1 MDLIEVNKDNRKAQ
15 RTAPG
20 ADYVPLHPLT
30 RSWEVPRHHVT
41 IEKIIGKGAFGQVAK
56 GTAVGLR
63 GSPETTTVA
72 IKMLKGELLYRK
84 LNDSLGLQPFRKC
97 YWVTVFFLVMC
108 HSITYVI
115 ILAFRIIFPL
125 IKFYSLFLT
134 LQQTLL
140 NRTREIWWK
149 NLTQWSSWNHI
160 LTSLNFWDVL
170 LNLVCFGY
178 AGLILLYTFFL
189 WFTL

>member
-15 RTAPG
+15 STPPG

-30 RSWEVPRHHVT
+30 RCWEVPRHHVT

-84 LNDSLGLQPFRKC
+84 LNDSLDLQPFRKC
-97 YWVTVFFLVMC
+97 YWVTFFFSDLPFHKEC
-108 HSITYVI
+108 YYFG
-115 ILAFRIIFPL
+115 ILHNLPINQIL
-125 IKFYSLFLT
+125 LFLT
-134 LQQTLL
+134 LQETLL
-140 NRTREIWWK
+140 NRTREI
-149 NLTQWSSWNHI
+149 
-160 LTSLNFWDVL
+160 
-170 LNLVCFGY
+170 
-178 AGLILLYTFFL
+178 
-189 WFTL
+189 

>member
-1 MDLIEVNKDNRKAQ
+1 MDLIEVNKDDRKAQ
-15 RTAPG
+15 STPPG

-30 RSWEVPRHHVT
+30 RCWEVPRHHVT

-97 YWVTVFFLVMC
+97 YWVTVFFLAMC

-140 NRTREIWWK
+140 NRTREI
-149 NLTQWSSWNHI
+149 
-160 LTSLNFWDVL
+160 
-170 LNLVCFGY
+170 
-178 AGLILLYTFFL
+178 
-189 WFTL
+189 

>member
-15 RTAPG
+15 SSVPG

-56 GTAVGLR
+56 GTAVGLP

-97 YWVTVFFLVMC
+97 YCVTVFFLAIC

-134 LQQTLL
+134 LQQTQL
-140 NRTREIWWK
+140 NRTREI
-149 NLTQWSSWNHI
+149 
-160 LTSLNFWDVL
+160 
-170 LNLVCFGY
+170 
-178 AGLILLYTFFL
+178 
-189 WFTL
+189 

>member
-56 GTAVGLR
+56 GKAEGLR

-72 IKMLKGELLYRK
+72 IKMLKGELFFYHK
-84 LNDSLGLQPFRKC
+84 LNDSLGQQPFRKC
-97 YWVTVFFLVMC
+97 YWITVFFLVILLFHNVCYYFGISHNLPFNQILLLVFNAPANAAESDKRDLMKELDTMKKLKP
-108 HSITYVI
+108 HPYVI
-115 ILAFRIIFPL
+115 
-125 IKFYSLFLT
+125 K
-134 LQQTLL
+134 LL
-140 NRTREIWWK
+140 GCVTESGMLW
-149 NLTQWSSWNHI
+149 LCG
-160 LTSLNFWDVL
+160 F
-170 LNLVCFGY
+170 
-178 AGLILLYTFFL
+178 ILLYAVCL
-189 WFTL
+189 

>member
-30 RSWEVPRHHVT
+30 RCWEVPRHHVT

-56 GTAVGLR
+56 GTALGLR

-72 IKMLKGELLYRK
+72 IKMLKSELLYCK
-84 LNDSLGLQPFRKC
+84 LNESWPTDIQEMLPGYCNYLAI
-97 YWVTVFFLVMC
+97 C
-108 HSITYVI
+108 HFISYVVI
-115 ILAFRIIFPL
+115 PTFRILFPL
-125 IKFYSLFLT
+125 TKFYSLFLM

-140 NRTREIWWK
+140 NRTREI
-149 NLTQWSSWNHI
+149 
-160 LTSLNFWDVL
+160 
-170 LNLVCFGY
+170 
-178 AGLILLYTFFL
+178 
-189 WFTL
+189 